1 MNRSVLDRQMFKKG
15 GAVFPDLS
23 GDGQVTRKDILM
35 GRGVLP
41 MQEGGMV
48 PMDGMPMPAG
58 LPAAAAQPSAAQ
70 GPDQIDP
77 AMMEQMLQQASTQ
90 FANIEEAGD
99 YEEMMNAIRGDQMSI
114 GERRQELAALV
125 GQEDAQETPESV
137 LTLLQPVMQ
146 IAAVEQ
152 GIGGLAEE
160 AMGSGAVEG
169 PMAGGIMSTVNMGG
183 EEAPMPMEGGE
194 PVQAFRN
201 GGVVRMANGG
211 SPLMPASFGMPTGM
225 IPQRPALPEI
235 PGLQQGVQER
245 MDLYKQMGLQASDPT
260 ADIEEQKRLSQAQAL
275 FDIAGTA
282 FAFAGP
288 GSRTMSPAERLAEAT
303 QQTQLF
309 DRLGGRAQQFSE
321 FKRGREKEGREFERG
336 LKLTALQGAETERG
350 KALERRAGAEA
361 QERQAT
367 FDFARDLMRQDF
379 TQKENETQRDY
390 GARLATQAIEAQ
402 ERLQR
407 IRGSQSQEDI
417 QLRGTLQRGLAEL
430 QGRIAA
436 DAQQRTFDFT
446 ASQAGLDRDFRQS
459 MQDRLFD
466 NERELQVLRGG
477 QALEQIGATGQEQ
490 RKTAEARAA
499 LEEEQIK
506 LRYGLDLGNQL
517 QLLTAR
523 EESDLRTMEQRHE
536 YNLELQEEGGDLAE
550 LMARQERAHDMY
562 MRRLDR
568 EFSSG
573 EARTR
578 RQFEREM
585 AEDAREAGLSER
597 EIDRRMSVYNN
608 TLDFLLRERGLDQ
621 VDTRLAMEAAQLAN
635 ASEMSVLS
643 GLAARANRLG
653 DSAKARTIQYLSD
666 PQVLNEYA
674 TGQLGDQTAEF
685 EQLILDYTQPQ
696 RVWDGAQFVMQPG
709 GQLNPRLVAAI
720 EARKQSGLSVPEMGY
735 SGMQEGGAIMG
746 AGLDPGMGMLRE
758 NRGALAGASP
768 ELDLSFATGPGSLGA
783 RIANTFTKIADYTIA
798 PQSAEAINAVEALN
812 TDTLVGI
819 LDARGQRSNL
829 EMQRKL
835 QDLFPSP
842 GALATDEESLN
853 KTRSLIG
860 MLNDDILNVQTKIEE
875 RLLPPAQLSKA
886 KEDLRRLT
894 SYRDQYQRLLG
905 ALQKRMA
912 PREEIGSELD
922 AFFKSRM

>member
-1 MNRSVLDRQMFKKG
+1 MNRSVLERQMFKKG

-23 GDGQVTRKDILM
+23 GDGKVTQKDVLM

-48 PMDGMPMPAG
+48 PMDGIGIPAG

-77 AMMEQMLQQASTQ
+77 AMLEQMLQQAQTQ
-90 FANIEEAGD
+90 FADVDQAGD
-99 YEEMMNAIRGDQMSI
+99 YEEMMNAIRGDQMSV
-114 GERRQELAALV
+114 GERRQELAELV
-125 GQEDAQETPESV
+125 GPEDAQETPESV

-146 IAAVEQ
+146 LAAVEQ

-160 AMGSGAVEG
+160 AMGSSVEG
-169 PMAGGIMSTVNMGG
+169 PMAGGIMSTVNMGA

-211 SPLMPASFGMPTGM
+211 SPLMPTSFGMPAGM
-225 IPQRPALPEI
+225 MPQRPPLPEV
-235 PGLQQGVQER
+235 PGLQQGVDER
-245 MDLYKQMGLQASDPT
+245 LAVYKQMGLQASDPT

-309 DRLGGRAQQFSE
+309 DRLGGRAQQFAE

-350 KALERRAGAEA
+350 RALERRAGAEA
-361 QERQAT
+361 QERQAA
-367 FDFARDLMRQDF
+367 FDVARDVMKFDYNR
-379 TQKENETQRDY
+379 KENETDREFRQ
-390 GARLATQAIEAQ
+390 RLATQAIDAQ
-402 ERLQR
+402 DALQR
-407 IRGSQSQEDI
+407 LRGSQSQEDI

-430 QGRIAA
+430 QGQIAA
-436 DAQQRTFDFT
+436 DAQRNLFDFQ
-446 ASQAGLDRDFRQS
+446 SLEAGKERDFKES
-459 MQDRLFD
+459 MQSRLFD
-466 NERELQVLRGG
+466 NQKALQVLSGEQAMELQGLRGD
-477 QALEQIGATGQEQ
+477 QAVNLENV
-490 RKTAEARAA
+490 RAA
-499 LEEEQIK
+499 LQKEQIE
-506 LRYGLDLGNQL
+506 LRSALGLSNEL
-517 QLLTAR
+517 QLIDAR
-523 EESDLRTMEQRHE
+523 TDAQLETMEE
-536 YNLELQEEGGDLAE
+536 
-550 LMARQERAHDMY
+550 AHDY
-562 MRRLDR
+562 NVDIMREQQSFTQWQNRLNR
-568 EFSSG
+568 EHQAEQAAINRSFQSN
-573 EARTR
+573 EA
-578 RQFEREM
+578 Q
-585 AEDAREAGLSER
+585 DAREFERDLRRELRDSGLEQA

-608 TLDFLLRERGLDQ
+608 ALDFMLRDRGLDQ
-621 VDTRLAMEAAQLAN
+621 VDMRLALDASRMTQQAEMNVLGQL
-635 ASEMSVLS
+635 S
-643 GLAARANRLG
+643 ARANRLG

-666 PQVLNEYA
+666 PQVLGQYA

-709 GQLNPRLVAAI
+709 GQLNPQLVAAI
-720 EARKQSGLSVPEMGY
+720 EARKQSGLSVPQMGY
-735 SGMQEGGAIMG
+735 SGMQEGGAIM
-746 AGLDPGMGMLRE
+746 DPGMGMLSE

-768 ELDLSFATGPGSLGA
+768 GLDLSYATGPGSLGA
-783 RIANTFTKIADYTIA
+783 YIANAVTKIADYTIA
-798 PQSAEAINAVEALN
+798 PQSAEAMNAVEALN

-829 EMQRKL
+829 EMQRRL
-835 QDLFPSP
+835 EALFPSP
-842 GALATDEESLN
+842 GTLATDEESLN

-860 MLNDDILNVQTKIEE
+860 MLNDDILNVETKIEE

-912 PREEIGSELD
+912 PREDLTSELD

>member
-1 MNRSVLDRQMFKKG
+1 MNRSVLERQMFKKG

-48 PMDGMPMPAG
+48 PVAMGAPEAPAG
-58 LPAAAAQPSAAQ
+58 LPAAVGAP
-70 GPDQIDP
+70 GPEQIDP
-77 AMMEQMLQQASTQ
+77 AMMEQMLQQAATQ
-90 FANIEEAGD
+90 FADVEQAGD
-99 YEEMMNAIRGDQMSI
+99 YEEMMNAIRGDQQSI
-114 GERRQELAALV
+114 GQRRQELASLV
-125 GQEDAQETPESV
+125 GEEDAQETPESV

-146 IAAVEQ
+146 LAAIDQ

-235 PGLQQGVQER
+235 PGLQQGVQDR
-245 MDLYKQMGLQASDPT
+245 LALYKEMGLQASDPT
-260 ADIEEQKRLSQAQAL
+260 ADIEEQRRLSQAQAL

-446 ASQAGLDRDFRQS
+446 ASQAGLDRDFKES
-459 MQDRLFD
+459 MQNRLFD
-466 NERELQVLRGG
+466 NERELQVLRGA
-477 QALEQIGATGQEQ
+477 QSLEQIGATGQEQ

-506 LRYGLDLGNQL
+506 LRYGLDLSNQL
-517 QLLTAR
+517 ELITAR
-523 EESDLRTMEQRHE
+523 EESGLRTMEQQHE

-550 LMARQERAHDMY
+550 LMARQERAHNMY

-608 TLDFLLRERGLDQ
+608 TLDFLLQERGLDQ
-621 VDTRLAMEAAQLAN
+621 VDTRLAMQAAQIAHG
-635 ASEMSVLS
+635 SQMDVLS
-643 GLAARANRLG
+643 GFAARANRLG
-653 DSAKARTIQYLSD
+653 DDSKARTIRYLSD
-666 PQVLNEYA
+666 PQVLGQYA

-685 EQLILDYTQPQ
+685 EQLILDYTKPEPY
-696 RVWDGAQFVMQPG
+696 WDGQQYTMRPG
-709 GQLNPRLVAAI
+709 GQLNSQLVAAI
-720 EARKQSGLSVPEMGY
+720 EARKQSGLSVPQMGY

-746 AGLDPGMGMLRE
+746 AGADMLRE
-758 NRGALAGASP
+758 NRGALAGASSD
-768 ELDLSFATGPGSLGA
+768 LDLSYATGPGSFGA
-783 RIANTFTKIADYTIA
+783 FIANAITKIADYTIA
-798 PQSAEAINAVEALN
+798 PQSAEAIDAVSALN
-812 TDTLVGI
+812 TDTLLGI
-819 LDARGQRSNL
+819 LDSRGQKSNL
-829 EMQRKL
+829 DMQREVKK
-835 QDLFPSP
+835 LFPDP
-842 GALATDEESLN
+842 GALGTDEQALN
-853 KTRSLIG
+853 KTRALIG
-860 MLNDDILNVQTKIEE
+860 MLNDDIANLQVKVEE
-875 RLLPPAQLSKA
+875 RLLPAASLSKV
-886 KEDLRRLT
+886 KEDIRRLT

-905 ALQKRMA
+905 ALEKRMA

>member
-1 MNRSVLDRQMFKKG
+1 MFRNG
-15 GAVFPDLS
+15 GAV
-23 GDGQVTRKDILM
+23 R
-35 GRGVLP
+35 R

-58 LPAAAAQPSAAQ
+58 LPAAAAQPSVAQ

-160 AMGSGAVEG
+160 AMGSAVEG
-169 PMAGGIMSTVNMGG
+169 PMAEGIMSTVNMGG
-183 EEAPMPMEGGE
+183 EEAPMPMEGGA

-201 GGVVRMANGG
+201 GGVVKMANGG
-211 SPLMPASFGMPTGM
+211 VPGMATPFGMPQGM
-225 IPQRPALPEI
+225 MPQRPALPEV
-235 PGLQQGVQER
+235 PGLQQGVQDR
-245 MDLYKQMGLQASDPT
+245 LALYKEMGLQASDPT
-260 ADIEEQKRLSQAQAL
+260 ADIEEQRRLSQAQAL

-309 DRLGGRAQQFSE
+309 DRLGGRAQQFAE

-336 LKLTALQGAETERG
+336 LKLTALQGAETERA
-350 KALERRAGAEA
+350 KALETRAGAEA
-361 QERQAT
+361 QERQAAFDVARDVMR
-367 FDFARDLMRQDF
+367 FDFTRG
-379 TQKENETQRDY
+379 ENETDRDFR
-390 GARLATQAIEAQ
+390 ARLATQAIDAQ
-402 ERLQR
+402 DALQR
-407 IRGSQSQEDI
+407 LRGSQSQEDI

-430 QGRIAA
+430 QGQIAA
-436 DAQQRTFDFT
+436 DAQRSLFDFQSVE
-446 ASQAGLDRDFRQS
+446 AGKERDFKESMQNRLFDNQRALQVLSGEQAMELQGLRGDQAVNLENVRAALQKEQIELRSALGLSNELQLIDARKVAQLETMEEAHDYNVDLMEQQQAFTQWQNRLDRDFRYEQ
-459 MQDRLFD
+459 
-466 NERELQVLRGG
+466 N
-477 QALEQIGATGQEQ
+477 ALNRIFQ
-490 RKTAEARAA
+490 RKEAR
-499 LEEEQIK
+499 
-506 LRYGLDLGNQL
+506 
-517 QLLTAR
+517 
-523 EESDLRTMEQRHE
+523 
-536 YNLELQEEGGDLAE
+536 
-550 LMARQERAHDMY
+550 
-562 MRRLDR
+562 
-568 EFSSG
+568 
-573 EARTR
+573 
-578 RQFEREM
+578 
-585 AEDAREAGLSER
+585 DAREFEADLRRELRDSGLEQA
-597 EIDRRMSVYNN
+597 EIDRRMSVYMNA
-608 TLDFLLRERGLDQ
+608 LDYQLRERGLDQ
-621 VDTRLAMEAAQLAN
+621 VDMRLALDASRMTQQAEMNVLGQL
-635 ASEMSVLS
+635 SL
-643 GLAARANRLG
+643 RANRLG

-666 PQVLNEYA
+666 PQVLNQYA

-735 SGMQEGGAIMG
+735 SGMQEGGAIM
-746 AGLDPGMGMLRE
+746 DSGMGMLRE

-783 RIANTFTKIADYTIA
+783 RLANTITKIADYTIA

-835 QDLFPSP
+835 QELFPKP

>member
-1 MNRSVLDRQMFKKG
+1 MNRSVLERQMFKKG
-15 GAVFPDLS
+15 GAVM
-23 GDGQVTRKDILM
+23 R
-35 GRGVLP
+35 
-41 MQEGGMV
+41 MQEGGMI
-48 PMDGMPMPAG
+48 PAG

-70 GPDQIDP
+70 GPSQIDP
-77 AMMEQMLQQASTQ
+77 AMLEQMLQQAQTQ
-90 FANIEEAGD
+90 FSDLDQAGD

-114 GERRQELAALV
+114 GQRRQELAELV
-125 GQEDAQETPESV
+125 GPEDAQETPESV

-146 IAAVEQ
+146 LAAVEQ

-160 AMGSGAVEG
+160 AMGSSVEG
-169 PMAGGIMSTVNMGG
+169 PMAEGIMSTVNMGA

-201 GGVVRMANGG
+201 GGAVQRFASGG
-211 SPLMPASFGMPTGM
+211 PPLTPASLGMSPGLM
-225 IPQRPALPEI
+225 PQRPALPEV
-235 PGLQQGVQER
+235 PGLQQGVDER
-245 MDLYKQMGLQASDPT
+245 LAVYKQMGLQASDPT

-309 DRLGGRAQQFSE
+309 DRLGGRAQQFAE

-336 LKLTALQGAETERG
+336 LKLTALQSAETERG
-350 KALERRAGAEA
+350 KGLERRAAAEA
-361 QERQAT
+361 QERGAA
-367 FDFARDLMRQDF
+367 FDVGRDLMRFDMV
-379 TQKENETQRDY
+379 QKEGERDREY
-390 GARLATQAIEAQ
+390 RQRLATQAIEAQ
-402 ERLQR
+402 EALER
-407 IRGSQSQEDI
+407 IKGSERREDI
-417 QLRGTLQRGLAEL
+417 QLSGDLRRGLAEL
-430 QGRIAA
+430 QGRIAQA
-436 DAQQRTFDFT
+436 AQERSFNF
-446 ASQAGLDRDFRQS
+446 QAEQGDLTRDFQQS
-459 MQDRLFD
+459 MQDRLLD
-466 NERELQVLRGG
+466 NQRELQVLVGAQR
-477 QALEQIGATGQEQ
+477 LEQIGATGEEQ

-506 LRYGLDLGNQL
+506 LRYGLDLSNQL
-517 QLLTAR
+517 ELITAR
-523 EESDLRTMEQRHE
+523 EESGLRTMEQQHE
-536 YNLELQEEGGDLAE
+536 YNLELQEEGGDLRE
-550 LMARQERAHDMY
+550 LLARQERAHDMY

-597 EIDRRMSVYNN
+597 ELDRRMSVYNN

-621 VDTRLAMEAAQLAN
+621 VDTRLAMEAAQIAHG
-635 ASEMSVLS
+635 SQMDVLS

-653 DSAKARTIQYLSD
+653 DDSKARTIRYLSD
-666 PQVLNEYA
+666 PQVLSQYA

-685 EQLILDYTQPQ
+685 EQLILDYTKPEPY
-696 RVWDGAQFVMQPG
+696 WDGQQYTMRPG
-709 GQLNPRLVAAI
+709 GQLNSQLVAAI
-720 EARKQSGLSVPEMGY
+720 EARKQSGLSVPQMGY
-735 SGMQEGGAIMG
+735 SGMQEGGAIM
-746 AGLDPGMGMLRE
+746 DPGMGMLGE
-758 NRGALAGASP
+758 NRGALAGASSG
-768 ELDLSFATGPGSLGA
+768 LDLSYATGPGSLGA
-783 RIANTFTKIADYTIA
+783 KIANAFTKIADYTIA
-798 PQSAEAINAVEALN
+798 PQSAEAMNAVEALN

-829 EMQRKL
+829 EMQRRL
-835 QDLFPSP
+835 EALFPSP
-842 GALATDEESLN
+842 GTLATDEESLN

-912 PREEIGSELD
+912 PREDLTSELD

>member
-211 SPLMPASFGMPTGM
+211 SPLMPTSFGMPAGM

-235 PGLQQGVQER
+235 PGLQQGVQDR
-245 MDLYKQMGLQASDPT
+245 LALYKEMGLQASDPT

-417 QLRGTLQRGLAEL
+417 QLRGTLERGLAEL
-430 QGRIAA
+430 QGRIAQAAQERSFNFQAEQA
-436 DAQQRTFDFT
+436 DLTRDLQQN
-446 ASQAGLDRDFRQS
+446 
-459 MQDRLFD
+459 MQNRLFD
-466 NERELQVLRGG
+466 NERELQVLRGA
-477 QALEQIGATGQEQ
+477 QSLEQIGATGQEQ

-506 LRYGLDLGNQL
+506 LRYGLELSNQL
-517 QLLTAR
+517 KLIPARKEAQL
-523 EESDLRTMEQRHE
+523 ETMEQQHE

-550 LMARQERAHDMY
+550 LMARQERAHNMY

-608 TLDFLLRERGLDQ
+608 TLDFLLQERGLDQ
-621 VDTRLAMEAAQLAN
+621 VDTRLAMQAAQIAHG
-635 ASEMSVLS
+635 SQMDVLS
-643 GLAARANRLG
+643 GFAARANRLG
-653 DSAKARTIQYLSD
+653 DDSKARTIRYLSD
-666 PQVLNEYA
+666 PQVLGQYA

-685 EQLILDYTQPQ
+685 EQLILDYTKPEPY
-696 RVWDGAQFVMQPG
+696 WDGQQYTMRPG
-709 GQLNPRLVAAI
+709 GQLNSQLVAAI
-720 EARKQSGLSVPEMGY
+720 EARKQSGLSVPQMGY

-746 AGLDPGMGMLRE
+746 AGADMLRE
-758 NRGALAGASP
+758 NRGALAGASSD
-768 ELDLSFATGPGSLGA
+768 LDLSYATGPGSLGA
-783 RIANTFTKIADYTIA
+783 RIANTFFKIADYTIA
-798 PQSAEAINAVEALN
+798 PQSAEAIDAVSALN
-812 TDTLVGI
+812 TDTLLGI
-819 LDARGQRSNL
+819 LDSRGQKSNL
-829 EMQRKL
+829 DMQREVKK
-835 QDLFPSP
+835 LFPDP
-842 GALATDEESLN
+842 GALGTDEQALN
-853 KTRSLIG
+853 KTRALIG
-860 MLNDDILNVQTKIEE
+860 MLNDDIANLQVKVEE
-875 RLLPPAQLSKA
+875 RLLPAASLSKV
-886 KEDLRRLT
+886 KEDIRRLT

-905 ALQKRMA
+905 ALEKRMA